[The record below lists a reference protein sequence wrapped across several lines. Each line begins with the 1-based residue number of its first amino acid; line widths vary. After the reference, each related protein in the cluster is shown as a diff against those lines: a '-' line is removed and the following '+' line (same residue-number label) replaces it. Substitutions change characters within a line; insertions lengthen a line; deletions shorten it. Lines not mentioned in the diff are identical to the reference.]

1 MRGPELAAVSGLQA
15 CMVRSILRSSITC
28 FVPMALKFRPPAV
41 LPATW
46 RQHVQAMARRAV
58 ATAPRLRKP
67 SRWHLAAL
75 VMLSWPL
82 STAVQAQSQSKPAS
96 SAVGISPE
104 DTPGLATSS
113 GALNG
118 SVALPALG
126 DAAAQDLSPMAERR
140 LGDRIMRSI
149 LRDPDVIDD
158 PLVLEYINQ
167 IWQRLLAAARQRGE
181 ISLELQASHAWE
193 PFLVRDRTVNAFSL
207 PGGYIGVNLGLL
219 AMTSTP
225 DELAAVLAHE
235 LSHVT
240 QRHIARMIDQQS
252 RTSWVSMASIILGIL
267 AASRNAAAAQ
277 AMIYGGQAASIQG
290 QLNFSR
296 DMEREADR
304 VGFGVLSDAGFQP
317 AGMALM
323 FEDLQQASRLNDD
336 GSFPYLRTHPL
347 TTERIGE
354 ARSRLGPQGWKTAL
368 QPGLTDSPL
377 WAQHTLMAAR
387 ARVLMDNRSV
397 SLQNLVNPDVK
408 RGAGAL
414 QAVTTHYMASLALQR
429 SGDAPRAT
437 TALAQ
442 AKLAAKGLPVAQ
454 QAIVER
460 ILNLAVIDNLLT
472 GHQAAEAAS
481 VLTHELADNPTAA
494 HADARPELLLTAQI
508 ALSLPDGKAQLA
520 ARTDAAARLQTHVSI
535 HPHDAAAWSTL
546 SELWQHMGQPL
557 RAVRAEAEATAAL
570 GDLPGAIDRI
580 QGAQKRFRQPGA
592 GDVIELSVMDARLK
606 TWQRQQREDMR
617 EEGGR

>member
-1 MRGPELAAVSGLQA
+1 MVALALL
-15 CMVRSILRSSITC
+15 CC
-28 FVPMALKFRPPAV
+28 
-41 LPATW
+41 
-46 RQHVQAMARRAV
+46 
-58 ATAPRLRKP
+58 
-67 SRWHLAAL
+67 
-75 VMLSWPL
+75 PL
-82 STAVQAQSQSKPAS
+82 STSVQAQIQLTPAS
-96 SAVGISPE
+96 SLQVGPGAEAKANSAP
-104 DTPGLATSS
+104 DTGWAGKAPSDP
-113 GALNG
+113 NG
-118 SVALPALG
+118 QVALPALG
-126 DAAAQDLSPMAERR
+126 DAAAQDLSPMSERR

-158 PLVLEYINQ
+158 PLVLEYIDQ
-167 IWQRLLAAARQRGE
+167 VWQRLLLAARQRGE
-181 ISLELQASHAWE
+181 ISPELQASHAWE

-267 AASRNAAAAQ
+267 AASRNPQAAQ
-277 AMIYGGQAASIQG
+277 AMIYGGQAVSMQT

-304 VGFGVLSDAGFQP
+304 VGFGVLGDAGFEP
-317 AGMALM
+317 SGMALM

-354 ARSRLGPQGWKTAL
+354 ARARLGPQGWKTAL
-368 QPGLTDSPL
+368 QVGQSDGALT
-377 WAQHTLMAAR
+377 AQHALMAAR

-408 RGAGAL
+408 RGGNAL

-429 SGDAPRAT
+429 SGDAPRANA
-437 TALAQ
+437 ALSLAR
-442 AKLAAKGLPVAQ
+442 AAAKGLPAAQ
-454 QAIVER
+454 QSTVAR
-460 ILNLAVIDNLLT
+460 ILDLGLADNLLV
-472 GHQAAEAAS
+472 GHQAPQAAE
-481 VLTHELADNPTAA
+481 VLAHELASNPPAA
-494 HADARPELLLTAQI
+494 RADARPELLMAAQI
-508 ALSLPDGKAQLA
+508 ALSLPEGPAAQKARA
-520 ARTDAAARLQTHVSI
+520 DVAARLQPHVAL
-535 HPHDAAAWSTL
+535 HPHDAPAWSTL
-546 SELWQHMGQPL
+546 SELWQRLGQPL

-592 GDVIELSVMDARLK
+592 ADVIELSVMDARLK
-606 TWQRQQREDMR
+606 IWQRQQREDMR
-617 EEGGR
+617 DETGR